1 MKKIAK
7 GVTLLLITLFLLMT
21 TSTICTAADMESKIS
36 QDNFTI
42 ENSLGRDYLKCY
54 VEDNVFYIENQSSKE
69 LDELVITV
77 TINDDVNS
85 VTTDKISGFSTYSLN
100 LTDCFSEDY
109 INENNVNIVVNYYN
123 MATAVSATMFWLA
136 CYAVAIVIIITLT
149 LLIYLTRNKRCR

>member
-21 TSTICTAADMESKIS
+21 TATICTAADMESQIS

-42 ENSLGRDYLKCY
+42 ENSLGRDSLKCY

-109 INENNVNIVVNYYN
+109 INENNVNIVVNYDIGSKV
-123 MATAVSATMFWLA
+123 ATVILIFLVTFS
-136 CYAVAIVIIITLT
+136 VISIIGAIFE
-149 LLIYLTRNKRCR
+149 

>member
-21 TSTICTAADMESKIS
+21 TATICTAADMESQIS

-77 TINDDVNS
+77 TINGDVDS

-109 INENNVNIVVNYYN
+109 INENNVNIVVNYDIGSKV
-123 MATAVSATMFWLA
+123 ATVILIFLVTFS
-136 CYAVAIVIIITLT
+136 VISIIGAIFE
-149 LLIYLTRNKRCR
+149 